1 MIRLATVDD
10 LEAIKS
16 INEQCLPENYDL
28 KTYDQFL
35 SIYNMT
41 YVLVCENPQSP
52 TDQKIVGYVIGS
64 IEDSVEAHI
73 VSIAVL
79 PEFRNKG
86 FGQRLILAL
95 LVDAKRKGL
104 KSSSLHVRVSN
115 KKAISIYKRL
125 RFQPIR
131 EIEKY
136 YSEDGENGFLMRRQL

>member
-1 MIRLATVDD
+1 MIRLATIDD
-10 LEAIKS
+10 LKTIKL
-16 INEQCLPENYDL
+16 INEQCLPENYDYG
-28 KTYDQFL
+28 TYEHFL
-35 SIYNMT
+35 NIYNMT
-41 YVLVCENPQSP
+41 YVLVCENPQ
-52 TDQKIVGYVIGS
+52 KIAGYIIGS
-64 IEDSVEAHI
+64 IEDGVEAHI

-79 PEFRNKG
+79 PEFRKQG

-104 KSSSLHVRVSN
+104 KSCSLHVRVSN
-115 KKAISIYKRL
+115 KPAISVYRHL

>member
-10 LEAIKS
+10 LKTIKS

-28 KTYDQFL
+28 ETYEKLL
-35 SIYNMT
+35 SIYDMT
-41 YVLVCENPQSP
+41 YVLVCENPQ
-52 TDQKIVGYVIGS
+52 TIAGYVIGS
-64 IEDSVEAHI
+64 IEDGVEAHI

-86 FGQRLILAL
+86 FGQRLLLTL

-104 KSSSLHVRVSN
+104 KSCSLHVRVSN
-115 KKAISIYKRL
+115 EQAISIYKHL
-125 RFQPIR
+125 KFQPIR